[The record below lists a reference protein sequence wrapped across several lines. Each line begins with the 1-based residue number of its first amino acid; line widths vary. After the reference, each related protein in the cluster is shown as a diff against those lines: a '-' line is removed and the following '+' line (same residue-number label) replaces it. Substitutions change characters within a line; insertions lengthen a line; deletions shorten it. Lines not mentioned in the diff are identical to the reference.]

1 MDLHIGDIVY
11 SRAGR
16 DQGRYFLVI
25 GLVDEQYVLI
35 ADGKLRRIETPKRK
49 KVKHLRALPQQ
60 DLRICEKVRN
70 GEKLTNSEIR
80 REMASL
86 SE

>member
-1 MDLHIGDIVY
+1 MDIRKGDVVY

-16 DQGRYFLVI
+16 DQGRYFLV
-25 GLVDEQYVLI
+25 LDEVDEQFVLI
-35 ADGKLRRIETPKRK
+35 ADGKLRRLEAPKRK
-49 KVKHLRALPQQ
+49 KVKHLRVLPAQ
-60 DLRICEKVRN
+60 DLRVCEKVRN

-80 REMASL
+80 REIASL

>member
-1 MDLHIGDIVY
+1 MELHVGDVVY

-25 GLVDEQYVLI
+25 ELVDEQYVLI
-35 ADGKLRRIETPKRK
+35 TDGKLRRLETPKRK
-49 KVKHLRALPQQ
+49 KVKHLKALPPQ

>member
-35 ADGKLRRIETPKRK
+35 ADGKLRRLETPKRK
-49 KVKHLRALPQQ
+49 KVKHLRAMPPQ

-70 GEKLTNSEIR
+70 GEKLTHSEIR

>member
-1 MDLHIGDIVY
+1 MDIRKGDIVY

-25 GLVDEQYVLI
+25 DEVDEQFVLI
-35 ADGKLRRIETPKRK
+35 ADGKLRRLETPKRK
-49 KVKHLRALPQQ
+49 KVKHLRAIPES
-60 DLRICEKVRN
+60 DLRICDKVRN

>member
-1 MDLHIGDIVY
+1 MDLQIGDIVY

-35 ADGKLRRIETPKRK
+35 ADGKLRRLETPKRK
-49 KVKHLRALPQQ
+49 KVKHLRALPPQ
-60 DLRICEKVRN
+60 DLRVCEKVRN

>member
-1 MDLHIGDIVY
+1 MDLQKGDVVY

-16 DQGRYFLVI
+16 DKGRYFLVI
-25 GLVDEQYVLI
+25 DLVDEQYALI
-35 ADGKLRRIETPKRK
+35 TDGKLRRLETPKRK
-49 KVKHLRALPQQ
+49 KVKHLRQLPPQ
-60 DLRICEKVRN
+60 DLRICDKVRN

>member
-1 MDLHIGDIVY
+1 MDLQIGDIVY

-35 ADGKLRRIETPKRK
+35 ADGKLRRLETPKRK
-49 KVKHLRALPQQ
+49 KVKHLRALPPQN
-60 DLRICEKVRN
+60 LRVCEKVRN

>member
-1 MDLHIGDIVY
+1 MDVCKGDIVY
-11 SRAGR
+11 SKAGR

-25 GLVDEQYVLI
+25 AEVDEQFVLI
-35 ADGKLRRIETPKRK
+35 ADGKLRRLETPKRK
-49 KVKHLRALPQQ
+49 KTKHLRAVAAQN
-60 DLRICEKVRN
+60 LRICEKVRN

-80 REMASL
+80 REIASL

>member
-1 MDLHIGDIVY
+1 MDIRKGDIVY

-25 GLVDEQYVLI
+25 DTVDEQYVLI
-35 ADGKLRRIETPKRK
+35 ADGKMRRLETPKRK
-49 KVKHLRALPQQ
+49 KVKHLRVLPAQ
-60 DLRICEKVRN
+60 DLRICDKVRN